1 MENVTE
7 KLTMSE
13 ALAELEAFRKVFSV
27 VRLLNRQQLEDL
39 KDKCSS
45 ASAQKHADCFF
56 FDAKGEPC
64 HHCISL
70 RAYTERTDVSKIES
84 DGKRFYYAM
93 ARYLEIDGAP
103 YVMEMLRQMDESFLT
118 DYEGRERLRER
129 ASGFFD
135 DRYADVLTGVYN
147 RRYYEEQM
155 REARV
160 PSGVAMMDIDDFKIY
175 NDFYGHTVGDIVLR
189 TFADVVRGSLRRSDV
204 LMRYGGDEFL
214 LVLPGMGSEALS
226 GMLERVRQRVRAV
239 TIPGYANIR
248 LSASIGGVVCE
259 GETIGRAVERADR
272 LLMLA
277 KMNKDKVLTEGE
289 IPDVSQEKG
298 KPTVLIA
305 DDSALNRELLS
316 AMLGEDFSLIEARD
330 GEECIRILRE
340 RGREISLVLLDIIM
354 PGTDGFGVLEYMN
367 DRHLVEDIP
376 VITITGDS
384 SEESVW
390 RAYDMGVSDYIQRP
404 FDSKVVRRRVYNNI
418 KLYAKQRRLVS
429 IITDKVLEKEENN
442 RMIISILGQTV
453 EFRNA
458 ESGAHVVHIR
468 RLTEILLEELAAF
481 STKYK
486 LSDADISLIADAS
499 TLHDIGKISI
509 DEKILNKP
517 GKLTPEEY
525 EIMQTH
531 TVIGS
536 EIIDGIR
543 EYRNRPFA
551 QVARSICRWHHERY
565 DGSGYPDGL
574 MGDEIPLAAQVVAL
588 ADVYDALVSKRV
600 YKEDYTHAH
609 AMEMILDGKCGA
621 FNPELLKCLKRA
633 DRKIR
638 ETR

>member
-248 LSASIGGVVCE
+248 LSASIGGVV
-259 GETIGRAVERADR
+259 
-272 LLMLA
+272 
-277 KMNKDKVLTEGE
+277 
-289 IPDVSQEKG
+289 
-298 KPTVLIA
+298 
-305 DDSALNRELLS
+305 
-316 AMLGEDFSLIEARD
+316 
-330 GEECIRILRE
+330 
-340 RGREISLVLLDIIM
+340 
-354 PGTDGFGVLEYMN
+354 
-367 DRHLVEDIP
+367 
-376 VITITGDS
+376 
-384 SEESVW
+384 
-390 RAYDMGVSDYIQRP
+390 
-404 FDSKVVRRRVYNNI
+404 
-418 KLYAKQRRLVS
+418 
-429 IITDKVLEKEENN
+429 
-442 RMIISILGQTV
+442 
-453 EFRNA
+453 
-458 ESGAHVVHIR
+458 
-468 RLTEILLEELAAF
+468 
-481 STKYK
+481 
-486 LSDADISLIADAS
+486 
-499 TLHDIGKISI
+499 
-509 DEKILNKP
+509 
-517 GKLTPEEY
+517 
-525 EIMQTH
+525 
-531 TVIGS
+531 
-536 EIIDGIR
+536 
-543 EYRNRPFA
+543 
-551 QVARSICRWHHERY
+551 
-565 DGSGYPDGL
+565 
-574 MGDEIPLAAQVVAL
+574 
-588 ADVYDALVSKRV
+588 
-600 YKEDYTHAH
+600 
-609 AMEMILDGKCGA
+609 
-621 FNPELLKCLKRA
+621 
-633 DRKIR
+633 
-638 ETR
+638 